1 MGVVV
6 EVRVSARVRSVWQIS
21 ARPTAAMIRL
31 DLFSTL
37 TALAPYAVVAAA
49 VALAGFVLQN
59 DLHRVQEDGL
69 LVLGDPFAVSLYA
82 GVLLL
87 SVYLAASA
95 AMAVAREREH
105 GTVELLCYGP
115 VSSFSY
121 LLAKF
126 TSHVLQYALLL
137 VLLLGSY
144 LLLALVTGLHLRGTT
159 LLAVM
164 LSIGPAAAATTL
176 GLLVA
181 ALVRRVRPTI
191 LAVLGLALG
200 AVGLQVAR
208 EILARLPAPE
218 FHVNPVQVLR
228 WAAFAVSSITQWVLP
243 FGYVDRELSVM
254 LRGDLVGALGAT
266 VAAGAYAA
274 VVLVLAAAG
283 LDRTGIR
290 R

>member
-1 MGVVV
+1 MGVVAD
-6 EVRVSARVRSVWQIS
+6 ARVATRIRSVWRTS
-21 ARPTAAMIRL
+21 GRPTAAMIRL

-37 TALAPYAVVAAA
+37 TALAPYAVVAVAA
-49 VALAGFVLQN
+49 ALAAFILQN

-69 LVLGDPFAVSLYA
+69 LVIGDPFAVSLYG

-95 AMAVAREREH
+95 ALAVAREREQ
-105 GTVELLCYGP
+105 GTVELLAYGP
-115 VSSFSY
+115 VSAFSY
-121 LLAKF
+121 QLAKF
-126 TSHVLQYALLL
+126 TSHVLQYAFLLA
-137 VLLLGSY
+137 LLLGAY
-144 LLLALVTGLHLRGTT
+144 LLLAVMTGLHLRSTA
-159 LLAVM
+159 LLAM
-164 LSIGPAAAATTL
+164 ALSIGPAAAATAL

-208 EILARLPAPE
+208 EVLARLPAPE

-228 WAAFAVSSITQWVLP
+228 WAAFTISSITQWLLP
-243 FGYVDRELSVM
+243 FGYIDRVLSVM
-254 LRGDLVGALGAT
+254 LRGDLIGAFGAAVGAC
-266 VAAGAYAA
+266 AYAA
-274 VVLVLAAAG
+274 VVLILATAA

>member
-1 MGVVV
+1 MGVVADGPAA
-6 EVRVSARVRSVWQIS
+6 VRVRRVWPTA

-31 DLFSTL
+31 DLVSTL
-37 TALAPYAVVAAA
+37 TALAPYAVVAVAA
-49 VALAGFVLQN
+49 ALAAFLLQN
-59 DLHRVQEDGL
+59 DVHRVQEDGL
-69 LVLGDPFAVSLYA
+69 LVLGDPFAVALYG

-95 AMAVAREREH
+95 ALTVAREREH
-105 GTVELLCYGP
+105 GAVELLCYGP
-115 VSSFSY
+115 VNAASY

-126 TSHVLQYALLL
+126 CSHVVQYACLL

-144 LLLALVTGLHLRGTT
+144 LLLGLVTGLRLRGTT
-159 LLAVM
+159 LLAM
-164 LSIGPAAAATTL
+164 ALSIAPAAAATAL

-181 ALVRRVRPTI
+181 ALVRRVRPTV
-191 LAVLGLALG
+191 LAVLGLAVG

-208 EILARLPAPE
+208 EILVRLPAPE

-228 WAAFAVSSITQWVLP
+228 WAAVAVSSITQWVLP
-243 FGYVDRELSVM
+243 FGYVDRELSGM
-254 LRGDLVGALGAT
+254 LRGDLATALA
-266 VAAGAYAA
+266 VALAAAVYAA
-274 VVLVLAAAG
+274 VALVLAGAG